1 MNDFFANWYEMLTTF
16 TGFSDDMYQNGLY
29 IPIGFCMVLIPIV
42 ILTIYY
48 IVVNSRQFNRWWH
61 WLLLV
66 LIICI
71 INFGIAFGV
80 SYNGIIDVY
89 QGTTETGYPLLYD
102 CVGFSFIDVL
112 WTFVI
117 SFVWSLIIKWGSSQ
131 CKRTPF

>member
-102 CVGFSFIDVL
+102 CVVFSFIDVL